1 MVEIAHIFSLSNR
14 TYRYLF
20 MVLII
25 ALIGT
30 GLATVALGL
39 LAGDRAGESGTAL
52 AMKMLAYILVAP
64 VADALCGPL
73 FISPIQDFTFQPL
86 HPPGGM
92 LIFLYRCH
100 CLLRKAISD
109 VPDV

>member
-1 MVEIAHIFSLSNR
+1 
-14 TYRYLF
+14 

-64 VADALCGPL
+64 VADALCGP
-73 FISPIQDFTFQPL
+73 FIHIANTRLYIPALTSSP
-86 HPPGGM
+86 GM
-92 LIFLYRCH
+92 LIFYTVV
-100 CLLRKAISD
+100 I
-109 VPDV
+109 VY

>member
-1 MVEIAHIFSLSNR
+1 
-14 TYRYLF
+14 
-20 MVLII
+20 
-25 ALIGT
+25 GQ
-30 GLATVALGL
+30 
-39 LAGDRAGESGTAL
+39 GESGTAL

-64 VADALCGPL
+64 VADALCGPFYSYRQYKTL
-73 FISPIQDFTFQPL
+73 HSSPYIL
-86 HPPGGM
+86 PGGM

>member
-1 MVEIAHIFSLSNR
+1 MVEIATYFQSFNR

-39 LAGDRAGESGTAL
+39 LAGDRAGGVGNGA
-52 AMKMLAYILVAP
+52 AMKMLAYS
-64 VADALCGPL
+64 GR
-73 FISPIQDFTFQPL
+73 
-86 HPPGGM
+86 PG
-92 LIFLYRCH
+92 R
-100 CLLRKAISD
+100 
-109 VPDV
+109 

>member
-1 MVEIAHIFSLSNR
+1 LLHIFSLSNR

-64 VADALCGPL
+64 VADALCGP
-73 FISPIQDFTFQPL
+73 FYSYRPIQDFTFQPL
-86 HPPGGM
+86 HPPRG
-92 LIFLYRCH
+92 C
-100 CLLRKAISD
+100 
-109 VPDV
+109 

>member
-1 MVEIAHIFSLSNR
+1 
-14 TYRYLF
+14 

-52 AMKMLAYILVAP
+52 AMKMLAIYILVAP
-64 VADALCGPL
+64 VADALCGPFYSYRQYKTLHSSPYILPGDANL
-73 FISPIQDFTFQPL
+73 FIPL
-86 HPPGGM
+86 S
-92 LIFLYRCH
+92 LSIEESNQRCTR
-100 CLLRKAISD
+100 CLNVRP
-109 VPDV
+109 VMF

>member
-1 MVEIAHIFSLSNR
+1 MVERLLHIFSLSNR
-14 TYRYLF
+14 KTYRYLF

-64 VADALCGPL
+64 VADALCGPFYSYRQYKTL
-73 FISPIQDFTFQPL
+73 HSSPYIL
-86 HPPGGM
+86 PPGM
-92 LIFLYRCH
+92 LIFYTVV
-100 CLLRKAISD
+100 I
-109 VPDV
+109 VY